1 MLSFDIRSLE
11 TKAAQVD
18 GYVAP
23 DDPIWEK
30 CDVRPAEPIHLKG
43 RLSSA
48 SEGRFYFSGRME
60 GRIQQPCRLC
70 LEDVDVEIDDEVHF
84 LLAGLGAEEAD
95 DPEVFLYDPNARMVD
110 LRPAVRENWLLSAPA
125 YVQCREDCKGLCPT
139 CGTNLNESTC
149 NCSTNETDPR
159 WDALRKHQSKT
170 H

>member
-18 GYVAP
+18 GSVAP

-30 CDVRPAEPIHLKG
+30 GDSRPAGPIRVTG

-48 SEGRFYFSGRME
+48 SEGRFYFTGRME
-60 GRIQQPCRLC
+60 GRIQLPCRLC
-70 LEDVDVEIDDEVHF
+70 LEEVEAEIDEDIHF
-84 LLAGLGAEEAD
+84 LLAGIGAEEAD
-95 DPEVFLYDPNARMVD
+95 DPEVFLYDPNAVSID
-110 LRPAVRENWLLSAPA
+110 LRPAVRETWLLSVPQ
-125 YVQCREDCKGLCPT
+125 YVQCSEDCKGLCPN

-159 WDALRKHQSKT
+159 WDALRKLQSKT

>member
-11 TKAAQVD
+11 TKAAHVD
-18 GYVAP
+18 GSVVP

-30 CDVRPAEPIHLKG
+30 GDNRPAGPIHITG

-48 SEGRFYFSGRME
+48 SEGRFYFTGRME
-60 GRIQQPCRLC
+60 GRVQLPCRLC
-70 LEDVDVEIDDEVHF
+70 LEEVDVDVDEDIHF
-84 LLAGLGAEEAD
+84 LLAGIGAEEAD
-95 DPEVFLYDPNARMVD
+95 DPEVFLYDPNAISID
-110 LRPAVRENWLLSAPA
+110 LRPAVRETWLLSAPA
-125 YVQCREDCKGLCPT
+125 YVQCSENCKGLCAT

-149 NCSTNETDPR
+149 NCSKTETDPR